1 MKIYKSLVFV
11 FILVFF
17 FSVNANAQKNYTA
30 EADEAFEMNQYY
42 DAVSMYKKAYS
53 KVGRNKVEKKRILFQ
68 IAECYR
74 LTNNVK
80 KAEAAYKRVIKAKY
94 PDPIALLYY
103 ADAMK
108 MQEKYDLAIIEF
120 KKYKQKVPDD
130 PRGEMGV
137 KSCELAQTWKDN
149 PTRYEVLPDKRMNSR
164 EDDFSPTYS
173 DKKYLAMVFT
183 STRDDAVGG
192 GTDPNT
198 GMSFSDIFQVTQDRK
213 MNWSEPQLLDEEMI
227 NSEHNEGSC
236 TFNYKANTIYFTRC
250 IAEKKRKLGC
260 EIFVASKRGRG
271 WGEPEV
277 LPLAPDS
284 FTVGH
289 PAISKDEKVLYF
301 ASDIDGGYGGKDI
314 WVAKRSKKTKP
325 FGKPKNLGSTINTAG
340 DEMFPYLRTDDHLYF
355 ASNGHIGMG
364 GLDIFFSIKEGGKWG
379 EPINMQY
386 PMNSA
391 SDDFGICF
399 NLDKKQLQKSHAD
412 EMGFFTTNRKGGRG
426 GDDIWS
432 FLLPEIVF
440 TLQGIVK
447 DENTLQLLKDVK
459 VTMVGSDQTQ
469 LETRTDNLGF
479 YRFNKEQILKN
490 TTYYLEFQKSGYF
503 NNKGQETTVGIY
515 KSTDLVLDMTLVP
528 IPPDPIPLPEIR
540 YKLAKWDLQDQYKDS
555 LNGLIKTMNDNP
567 TIVIELMSHTDARD
581 TDEKNEILSSN
592 RARSVVDYLIEEGI
606 AADRMVA
613 KGYGETKP
621 RTLKNGYTYNY
632 GEYSGVSFPKGVTLT
647 EAYINT
653 LRSTKEKEAAHQLNR
668 RTEFRIIRDD
678 YIPQGTNDTIYSVG
692 GGNVQIAINP
702 EDNIID
708 LISGVGADI
717 FEVPCYLL
725 DKSMAFAYEKDLDT
739 MKVSLNVINDY
750 LKAHKIDK
758 TSFVEKDKAFEEDGT
773 VIPGSIVVF
782 RKMVIGP
789 KEVRNIH
796 AKVVKDL
803 PYQLIMGEKD
813 LNTFGNFYFYEEEGK
828 LEFE

>member
-1 MKIYKSLVFV
+1 MKIYKSLVSV
-11 FILVFF
+11 FIVILF
-17 FSVNANAQKNYTA
+17 FSVSANAQKNYTA

-68 IAECYR
+68 MAECYR

-80 KAEAAYKRVIKAKY
+80 KAEAGYKRVIKAKY

-108 MQEKYDLAIIEF
+108 MQEKYDFAIIEY

-149 PTRYEVLPDKRMNSR
+149 PTRYQVFPDKKMNSR
-164 EDDFSPTYS
+164 EDDFSPAFS
-173 DKKYLAMVFT
+173 DKKFKAMVFT
-183 STRDDAVGG
+183 STREDAVGG
-192 GTDPNT
+192 GYDPNT
-198 GMSFSDIFQVTQDRK
+198 GMSFSDLFQVTQDKK
-213 MNWSEPQLLDEEMI
+213 MNWSTPQLLDDEFI

-236 TFNYKANTIYFTRC
+236 TFNRKANTIYFTRC

-260 EIFVASKRGRG
+260 EIYIASKRGRG
-271 WGEPEV
+271 WSEPE
-277 LPLAPDS
+277 LIPLAPDS

-289 PAISKDEKVLYF
+289 PAVSKDEKVLYF
-301 ASDIDGGYGGKDI
+301 ASDIAGGYGGKDI

-325 FGKPKNLGSTINTAG
+325 FGKPKNVGATINTSG

-355 ASNGHIGMG
+355 ASNGHLGMG
-364 GLDIFFSIKEGGKWG
+364 GLDIFFSLKEAGKWTV
-379 EPINMQY
+379 PVNLQY
-386 PMNSA
+386 PLNSA

-399 NLDKKQLQKSHAD
+399 NLDVKQLKKKHAD

-426 GDDIWS
+426 GDDVWA

-459 VTMVGSDQTQ
+459 VQMTGSDQTV
-469 LETRTDNLGF
+469 LETKTDASGF

-490 TTYYLEFQKSGYF
+490 TTYNLEFQKSGYF
-503 NNKGQETTVGIY
+503 AEKGQETTVGIY
-515 KSTDLVLDMTLVP
+515 KTTDLVLNITMIP
-528 IPPDPIPLPEIR
+528 IPPEPIPLPEIR

-555 LNGLIKTMNDNP
+555 LNGLIKTMRDNP

-581 TDEKNEILSSN
+581 THEKNETLSYN
-592 RARSVVDYLIEEGI
+592 RALSVVDYLKEEGI
-606 AADRMVA
+606 AAERMVA

-621 RTLKNGYTYNY
+621 RTLKNGYTYTY
-632 GEYSGVSFPKGVTLT
+632 GEYNGVSLPAGVTLT
-647 EAYINT
+647 EDYIKT
-653 LRSTKEKEAAHQLNR
+653 LRSNKEKEAAHQLNR

-678 YIPQGTNDTIYSVG
+678 YVPQATNDTIISSG
-692 GGNVQIAINP
+692 DVQIAINP
-702 EDNIID
+702 EDNKIQ
-708 LISGVGADI
+708 LLATGDI
-717 FEVPCYLL
+717 LEVPCFVL
-725 DKSMAFAYEKDLDT
+725 DKSMSFKFDEKVDT
-739 MKVSLNVINDY
+739 MLVSINVINDF
-750 LKAHKIDK
+750 LKVHKIDK
-758 TSFVEKDKAFEEDGT
+758 TSFVEKDAAFEEDGT
-773 VIPGSIVVF
+773 VIEGSIIVF
-782 RKMVIGP
+782 RKMVIGQ

-796 AKVVKDL
+796 AKVVNNLNYSFVMGDDDL
-803 PYQLIMGEKD
+803 SL
-813 LNTFGNFYFYEEEGK
+813 FGNYYFYPEDGI